1 MYLAVGG
8 RTWEQTS
15 RPNELVSAWGE
26 LPVDQDIWGWEHDR
40 GEGGH
45 DDDLV
50 VGLPVP
56 QVWSLTQFYSVDFSQ
71 SRIGLKSAFSTN
83 PQSSFVSS
91 VFQ

>member
-45 DDDLV
+45 DDDFV

-56 QVWSLTQFYSVDFSQ
+56 QVLVLVTVGVLAENGTSGEPSV
-71 SRIGLKSAFSTN
+71 
-83 PQSSFVSS
+83 PQVED
-91 VFQ
+91 